1 MSTGDTFGENSFNEN
16 NPITPHTIITNRRT
30 ELIMVTPSDIETY
43 LSKLHENEKEDIT
56 NFINNWWLTKYW
68 NWSEENKS
76 NFVKFSQFL
85 RYSDNEIII
94 DNSTESLSSSSS
106 FDKIYFILKGH
117 VQLVRLFHINKSN
130 NSSDIQKKLIKKTKQ
145 EKKLIRVCLFEK
157 DNYFGLAD
165 QSSTSSWYLA
175 MGDTD
180 LIAIDK
186 QKFLSIHKHAYFL
199 FSQLQEDFKLAV
211 PSGDKEINSYLEA
224 FLISQLASHI
234 RFQ

>member
-56 NFINNWWLTKYW
+56 SFVNNWWLTKYW
-68 NWSEENKS
+68 NWSEENKA
-76 NFVKFSQFL
+76 NFVKLAQFL

-94 DNSTESLSSSSS
+94 DNSAETSS
-106 FDKIYFILKGH
+106 FEKIYFILRGH
-117 VQLVRLFHINKSN
+117 VQLVRLLHINS
-130 NSSDIQKKLIKKTKQ
+130 NSSDIQKKLIKKSKQ
-145 EKKLIRVCLFEK
+145 EKKLIRVCMFEK
-157 DNYFGLAD
+157 DNYFGLAQA
-165 QSSTSSWYLA
+165 QSNTSSWYLA

-211 PSGDKEINSYLEA
+211 PSADKEINSYLEA
-224 FLISQLASHI
+224 FLISQLTSQI